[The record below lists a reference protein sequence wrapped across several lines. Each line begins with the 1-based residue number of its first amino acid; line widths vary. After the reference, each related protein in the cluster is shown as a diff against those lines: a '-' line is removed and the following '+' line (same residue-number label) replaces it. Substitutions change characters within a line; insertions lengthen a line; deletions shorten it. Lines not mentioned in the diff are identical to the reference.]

1 MRGIY
6 GQPCFILTIMA
17 DSKKITGQQFTII
30 KGEKA
35 TWISVNMNA
44 EFEINRYFNVD
55 LIKFIQC
62 GKKLMDARVIQERNQ
77 KFRDQLLIN
86 PRQIRAREEENYNDI
101 PYLITIVIK
110 PSWELSFSY
119 NQDDTTGYQS
129 DLKLLKEVVGLQ
141 D

>member
-1 MRGIY
+1 
-6 GQPCFILTIMA
+6 MA